1 MISRF
6 AEWSG
11 CSGES
16 GGELTRIRIIAP
28 SGCCTSTADAP
39 ACFPTQ
45 PPAGWSGRHEPPTQ
59 QVGRAGRARRA
70 PQLAYSPRTSADAEG
85 KVKMPVP
92 DFDTASGIVGR
103 NIRDAFLS
111 SASCA
116 VTSIERTPVMPQ
128 LRLPTAISPRIRLI
142 RRGKGPRRQF
152 NSHLRARGTPRAGQ
166 SAWSARG
173 RVAR

>member
-1 MISRF
+1 
-6 AEWSG
+6 
-11 CSGES
+11 
-16 GGELTRIRIIAP
+16 
-28 SGCCTSTADAP
+28 
-39 ACFPTQ
+39 
-45 PPAGWSGRHEPPTQ
+45 
-59 QVGRAGRARRA
+59 
-70 PQLAYSPRTSADAEG
+70 
-85 KVKMPVP
+85 MPVP

-116 VTSIERTPVMPQ
+116 VTSIERTPVPMPQ

-142 RRGKGPRRQF
+142 QRGKGPRS

-173 RVAR
+173 RVA